1 MDKSIAKP
9 KTSDSMRSTAFIF
22 FLLALL
28 AVAGLSTVVGRRLR
42 RDFGSRAERLGRQ
55 IAEVTDSEREQAAV
69 LLLADGDGAKVTPET
84 LEMTSR
90 LIEKKL
96 SDFGVEVRVVAAH
109 HGAVAVSAV
118 AAKHSVSRP
127 FDSSSP
133 FFLLP
138 DLAECDLLDSQW
150 DSVP

>member
-1 MDKSIAKP
+1 V
-9 KTSDSMRSTAFIF
+9 
-22 FLLALL
+22 
-28 AVAGLSTVVGRRLR
+28 VAGVVAL
-42 RDFGSRAERLGRQ
+42 
-55 IAEVTDSEREQAAV
+55 V
-69 LLLADGDGAKVTPET
+69 
-84 LEMTSR
+84 
-90 LIEKKL
+90 
-96 SDFGVEVRVVAAH
+96 VRVVAAH